1 MSTFDY
7 GNFNRDN
14 DYSRYQLG
22 QQKKT
27 AADAQV
33 GKSQQKID
41 INFKEAKQAD
51 AKSLDALGA
60 YGFALSGLAKK
71 PDVSGLGL
79 SQNDQALVGKYV
91 NQEQQA
97 RISED
102 MLGYFA

>member
-14 DYSRYQLG
+14 DYSRYQIG
-22 QQKKT
+22 QQRKA

-33 GKSQQKID
+33 GNAIQKID
-41 INFKEAKQAD
+41 INFSKARTTD

-71 PDVSGLGL
+71 PDVTGLGL
-79 SQNDQALVGKYV
+79 SAHDQAFVGNYV
-91 NQEQQA
+91 TSEQQA

>member
-27 AADAQV
+27 AADALV
-33 GKSQQKID
+33 GKTQPKIN
-41 INFKEAKQAD
+41 INYKGTKQAD
-51 AKSLDALGA
+51 AQSLDALGL

-79 SQNDQALVGKYV
+79 SQNDQAIVGKYV
-91 NQEQQA
+91 NQEQQV

-102 MLGYFA
+102 MLGYFS